1 MMNLIVRMRSFA
13 VNDEG
18 QDLLE
23 YALLIALIALVCVG
37 AITIACTKVQA
48 IFSNVGNQLVVPA
61 S

>member
-1 MMNLIVRMRSFA
+1 MMNLIVRMRAFA

-23 YALLIALIALVCVG
+23 YALLIALIALVCVS
-37 AITIACTKVQA
+37 AITIAGTKVQA
-48 IFSNVGNQLVVPA
+48 IFTSIGSQLVVPA

>member
-1 MMNLIVRMRSFA
+1 MMNLIARMRAFA

-37 AITIACTKVQA
+37 AIGIAGTKVNA
-48 IFSNVGNQLVVPA
+48 IFTSIGQQLVTP

>member
-1 MMNLIVRMRSFA
+1 MMNLVTRMRAFI

-37 AITIACTKVQA
+37 AITIAGTKVQA
-48 IFSNVGNQLVVPA
+48 IFTSIGTSLVVPA